1 MKGNKMADR
10 KKIRIMAGS
19 FLGFLIV
26 LYFVLTRESLA
37 LDTFITT
44 AVYEVRTDFLTAVL
58 KMITYLGN
66 WQSIVILCL
75 FLLIIRKTRKQF
87 GIPVTVSAL
96 TVTLLN
102 KGIKIMVQRPRP
114 DVSYHLIEQ
123 GGYSFPSGHSITSL
137 AVFGMLVYLIQIHV
151 TDRKRANILTVFC
164 SVPMIFIGISR
175 VYLGVHYP
183 SDVLG
188 GWLLGMT
195 VLMGIIMVLEK

>member
-1 MKGNKMADR
+1 MADR
-10 KKIRIMAGS
+10 KKIWIMTGS

-26 LYFVLTRESLA
+26 LYFVLTRESLI
-37 LDTFITT
+37 LDTCITK
-44 AVYEVRTDFLTAVL
+44 AVYEMRTDFFTIVL
-58 KMITYLGN
+58 KLITYLGN

-75 FLLIIRKTRKQF
+75 ILLIIGKTRKQF

-102 KGIKIMVQRPRP
+102 KVIKIMVQRPRP

-137 AVFGMLVYLIQIHV
+137 AVFGMLVYLIQRHV
-151 TDRKRANILTVFC
+151 TDRKRANLLTLLC
-164 SVPMIFIGISR
+164 SVPMVLIGISR
-175 VYLGVHYP
+175 IYLGVHYP

-188 GWLLGMT
+188 GWFLGMA
-195 VLMGIIMVLEK
+195 VLMGIIIILEK